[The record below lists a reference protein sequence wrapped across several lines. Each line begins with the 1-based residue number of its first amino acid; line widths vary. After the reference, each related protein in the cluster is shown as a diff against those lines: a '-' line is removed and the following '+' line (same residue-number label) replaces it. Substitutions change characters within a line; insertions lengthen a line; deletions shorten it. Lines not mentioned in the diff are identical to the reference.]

1 MIQKRKEEKMS
12 DNNKKIFDVLL
23 EFDDEATQRKDN
35 AEVAKQLEKEI
46 ENEKKAMTRQEIYDK
61 IFKLLEKE
69 QNKILN
75 RYEFG
80 EIDYDTYVELSSART
95 EEYKEYVKDL
105 ALAYDNEL
113 NEKMSFIINAN
124 IETF

>member
-1 MIQKRKEEKMS
+1 MS

-69 QNKILN
+69 QTKILN

-80 EIDYDTYVELSSART
+80 EIDYDTYVELSSARSD
-95 EEYKEYVKDL
+95 EYKEYINDL
-105 ALAYDNEL
+105 ALSYDDEL
-113 NEKMSFIINAN
+113 NEKMSFIINTN

>member
-1 MIQKRKEEKMS
+1 
-12 DNNKKIFDVLL
+12 
-23 EFDDEATQRKDN
+23 
-35 AEVAKQLEKEI
+35 
-46 ENEKKAMTRQEIYDK
+46 MTRQEIYDK

-69 QNKILN
+69 QNHLRN

-80 EIDYDTYVELSSART
+80 EIDYDTYVELSSARS
-95 EEYKEYVKDL
+95 EEYKEYITDL
-105 ALAYDNEL
+105 ALAYDDEL

>member
-1 MIQKRKEEKMS
+1 MS

-35 AEVAKQLEKEI
+35 AEVAKQLEKE
-46 ENEKKAMTRQEIYDK
+46 
-61 IFKLLEKE
+61 

-80 EIDYDTYVELSSART
+80 EIDYDTYVELSSARSD
-95 EEYKEYVKDL
+95 EYKEYINDL
-105 ALAYDNEL
+105 ALSYDDEL
-113 NEKMSFIINAN
+113 NEKMSFIINTN

>member
-35 AEVAKQLEKEI
+35 AEIAKQLEKEI

-80 EIDYDTYVELSSART
+80 EIDYDTYVELSSARSD
-95 EEYKEYVKDL
+95 EYKEYINDL
-105 ALAYDNEL
+105 ALSYDDEL
-113 NEKMSFIINAN
+113 NEKMAFIINAN
-124 IETF
+124 LETF